1 MIIIH
6 ARNQEEDKDVCS
18 HEAILSDRHC
28 DCIRNPRIWTKGTN
42 ATPKGA
48 S

>member
-6 ARNQEEDKDVCS
+6 ARNQEEDKDGCS
-18 HEAILSDRHC
+18 HEAIFSDRHC
-28 DCIRNPRIWTKGTN
+28 VCIRNPSTWTKGID